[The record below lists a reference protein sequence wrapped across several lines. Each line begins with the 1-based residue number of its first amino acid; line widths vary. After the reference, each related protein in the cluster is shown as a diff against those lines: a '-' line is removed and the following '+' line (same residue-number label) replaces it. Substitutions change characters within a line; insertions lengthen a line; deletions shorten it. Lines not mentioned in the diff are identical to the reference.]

1 MSRYGHGMLLRAT
14 AFLLLVSACPGPL
27 PSGTDGGLD
36 GGADGGG
43 FCATAPAFTENVAA
57 CPGAMDDYRPR
68 ENNSANDT
76 WPACVSDTNVF
87 SPINPSIS
95 SVARVAAFEQ
105 MADLLWR
112 GQRTPGPQDFVD
124 ARVQYALD
132 QGLDSR
138 VQRREDIHYPAAA
151 MACSTA
157 GIPAANPDRCVGPAK
172 LLPIINDAFTR
183 GAMGE
188 SPQVHAARIEAALVW
203 FLYTSTL
210 SEVMSCTTR
219 AQDCD
224 SCWAYYAGG
233 APRDQPLGLAK
244 ALQAFVPEAHQRAYD
259 ATLAVR
265 CWRNLDNETGTATN
279 LALRDR
285 ALGQLDRALLR
296 GVAVVLRQ
304 RVAELSC
311 TSGDTRD
318 ARLAFAQVLNPLLER
333 ALRERSPSSADV
345 VKAQL
350 SKVDPAT
357 VDVSAVTT
365 ALDTAFPCP

>member
-1 MSRYGHGMLLRAT
+1 MFLRV
-14 AFLLLVSACPGPL
+14 LLLSWLLCACPAPL
-27 PSGTDGGLD
+27 PSGTDAGLD
-36 GGADGGG
+36 GSRDGGG
-43 FCATAPAFTENVAA
+43 FCATLPSFTENVSA
-57 CPGAMDDYRPR
+57 CPFAMDDYRPR

-124 ARVQYALD
+124 ARVLFAQD

-157 GIPAANPDRCVGPAK
+157 GVPAANPDRCVGPAK
-172 LLPIINDAFTR
+172 LLPILNDAFTR

-188 SPQVHAARIEAALVW
+188 SPQVHAARIEAALLW

-210 SEVMSCTTR
+210 SEVVSCTSR

-224 SCWAYYAGG
+224 SSWAYYGGG
-233 APRDQPLGLAK
+233 APRDQVVGLAK
-244 ALQAFVPEAHQRAYD
+244 AVQALAPEAHQRAYD

-265 CWRNLDNETGTATN
+265 CWRNLDNETGVATN
-279 LALRDR
+279 LTLRDR
-285 ALGQLDRALLR
+285 ALGQLDRAMLR
-296 GVAVVLRQ
+296 GLVVVLRQ

-311 TSGDTRD
+311 TTGATRD
-318 ARLAFAQVLNPLLER
+318 ARLTFVQVLSPLLER

-345 VKAQL
+345 VKTQL
-350 SKVDPAT
+350 AKVDAAT
-357 VDVSAVTT
+357 VDVSAVTA

>member
-1 MSRYGHGMLLRAT
+1 MLLRAM
-14 AFLLLVSACPGPL
+14 AVSLLVCACPAPL
-27 PSGTDGGLD
+27 PSGIDAGLD
-36 GGADGGG
+36 GARDGGG
-43 FCATAPAFTENVAA
+43 FCATTPAFTENVSA
-57 CPGAMDDYRPR
+57 CPFDMDDYRPR

-76 WPACVSDTNVF
+76 WPACVSDPNVF

-124 ARVQYALD
+124 ARVLYAQD

-172 LLPIINDAFTR
+172 LLPILNDAFTR

-188 SPQVHAARIEAALVW
+188 SAQVHAARIEAALLW

-210 SEVMSCTTR
+210 SEVVSCTSR

-224 SCWAYYAGG
+224 SCWAYYGGG
-233 APRDQPLGLAK
+233 APRDQVVGLAK
-244 ALQAFVPEAHQRAYD
+244 AVQTFAPEAHQRAYD

-265 CWRNLDNETGTATN
+265 CWRNLDNETGVATN

-285 ALGQLDRALLR
+285 ALAQLDRAMLR
-296 GVAVVLRQ
+296 GVAVLLRQ

-311 TSGDTRD
+311 TSGETRE
-318 ARLAFAQVLNPLLER
+318 ARLAFAQVLSPLLER

-345 VKAQL
+345 VKTQL
-350 SKVDPAT
+350 AKVDASA
-357 VDVSAVTT
+357 VDVSSVTA